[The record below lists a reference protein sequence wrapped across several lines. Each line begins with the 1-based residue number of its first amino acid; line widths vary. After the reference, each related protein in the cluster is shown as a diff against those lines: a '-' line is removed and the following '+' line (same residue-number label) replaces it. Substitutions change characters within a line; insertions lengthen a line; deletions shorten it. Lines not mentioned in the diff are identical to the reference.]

1 MIQTV
6 AAAMI
11 WLLVVCLLLGFRRR
25 RDHSV
30 LTAAITI
37 AVALTLNI
45 DQVYLGFDAV
55 LGGRNFVDLLSN
67 ISMVVGIYF
76 LSTAIIRA
84 AKPDETVERRDTAGL
99 VLLATVIVCLA
110 ASFSAVVT
118 EGSSTRFMVDYGGQ
132 WPAALYSSIQFV
144 YIGYVVSVAG
154 VTCFRFRGDMLRP
167 YFRMAFTSIGVGCSF
182 AVLLVL
188 LVLAM
193 DVLHLHGR
201 LDAMRA
207 ISPIYDAAVVA
218 AMTFLCVG
226 LAIPPVA
233 RRILRRNQSATEAEL
248 VSDLTK
254 IWENTTKKRQN
265 VRLVRDTEMI
275 SHQDH
280 AQRLHRM
287 LVEVQDALL
296 VEPGLGSSLDI
307 HDLNVLNAAEN
318 YLAGPIVRQVAVRR
332 RKGSRRY
339 DG

>member
-11 WLLVVCLLLGFRRR
+11 WLLVVCLLPGFRRR

-37 AVALTLNI
+37 AVALMLNI
-45 DQVYLGFDAV
+45 DQVYLGFDSV

-76 LSTAIIRA
+76 LSRAIIRA
-84 AKPDETVERRDTAGL
+84 ATPDETLEKRDTAGMI
-99 VLLATVIVCLA
+99 LLAALIVGLA
-110 ASFSAVVT
+110 ASFSAIVT
-118 EGSSTRFMVDYGGQ
+118 QGSSALFMVDYGDQ

-144 YIGYVVSVAG
+144 YIGYVVSVTG

-167 YFRMAFTSIGVGCSF
+167 WFRTAFTLIGVGCSF

-188 LVLAM
+188 LVLVM
-193 DVLHLHGR
+193 DVLHLQGR

-207 ISPIYDAAVVA
+207 VSPIYDAAFVA

-233 RRILRRNQSATEAEL
+233 RRILRRKQSSTEAEL

-254 IWENTTKKRQN
+254 IWEKTTKKRQN
-265 VRLVRDTEMI
+265 VRLVRDTEML
-275 SHQDH
+275 SHQDQ

-307 HDLNVLNAAEN
+307 HDLNVMNAAEN
-318 YLAGPIVRQVAVRR
+318 YLAGPFVGKVPVRR
-332 RKGSRRY
+332 RKGEQVI
-339 DG
+339 